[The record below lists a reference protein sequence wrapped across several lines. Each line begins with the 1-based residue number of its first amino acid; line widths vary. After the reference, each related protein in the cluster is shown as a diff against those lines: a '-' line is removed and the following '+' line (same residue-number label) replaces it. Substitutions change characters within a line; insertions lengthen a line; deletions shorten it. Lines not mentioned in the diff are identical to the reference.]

1 MKPQTEIR
9 DFIRQVLSAN
19 RFAVLATVSEG
30 KPHSSFVAYTAS
42 GDSLQLIF
50 ATYRHTRKYAN
61 LKQNNQVSMLIEN
74 SKDRSTE
81 ITVITATGKAF
92 EVDATDGEALLQ
104 THLRQHPELN
114 DFLLSSECAVF
125 RVDVEAYQL
134 VLGIDDIRWWKTAE

>member
-81 ITVITATGKAF
+81 ITVLTATGKAV
-92 EVDATDGEALLQ
+92 EVDTAHGEVLLR
-104 THLRQHPELN
+104 THLR
-114 DFLLSSECAVF
+114 
-125 RVDVEAYQL
+125 
-134 VLGIDDIRWWKTAE
+134 

>member
-81 ITVITATGKAF
+81 ITVLTATGKAF
-92 EVDATDGEALLQ
+92 EVDAAYGEALLQ

-134 VLGIDDIRWWKTAE
+134 VQGIDDIRWWKTAE

>member
-50 ATYRHTRKYAN
+50 ATYCHTRKYAN

-74 SKDRSTE
+74 SKDRSTD
-81 ITVITATGKAF
+81 ITVLTATGKAC
-92 EVDATDGEALLQ
+92 EVDAADGEALLQ

>member
-1 MKPQTEIR
+1 MKPQIEIR

-81 ITVITATGKAF
+81 ITVLTATGKAF
-92 EVDATDGEALLQ
+92 EVDTAHGEALLQ

-114 DFLLSSECAVF
+114 DFLLSPDCAVF

>member
-1 MKPQTEIR
+1 MKPQIEIR
-9 DFIRQVLSAN
+9 DIIRQVLSAN
-19 RFAVLATVSEG
+19 RFAVLATVSEA

-50 ATYRHTRKYAN
+50 ATYRHTHKYAN
-61 LKQNNQVSMLIEN
+61 LKQNNQVSILIEN

-81 ITVITATGKAF
+81 ITVLTATGKAC
-92 EVDATDGEALLQ
+92 EVDAADGEALLQ

-114 DFLLSSECAVF
+114 DFLLSSDCAVF

-134 VLGIDDIRWWKTAE
+134 VMGIDDIRWWKTAE

>member
-61 LKQNNQVSMLIEN
+61 LKQNNEVSMLIEN
-74 SKDRSTE
+74 SKDRSTD
-81 ITVITATGKAF
+81 ITVLTATGKAF

>member
-1 MKPQTEIR
+1 MKPQIEIR

-74 SKDRSTE
+74 SKDR
-81 ITVITATGKAF
+81 
-92 EVDATDGEALLQ
+92 
-104 THLRQHPELN
+104 RQHQLHLDSDDCRINRSDRWN
-114 DFLLSSECAVF
+114 DLC
-125 RVDVEAYQL
+125 Y
-134 VLGIDDIRWWKTAE
+134 

>member
-61 LKQNNQVSMLIEN
+61 LKQNNQVSILIEN

-81 ITVITATGKAF
+81 ITVLTATGKAF
-92 EVDATDGEALLQ
+92 EVDATEGEALLQ

-114 DFLLSSECAVF
+114 DFLLSSDCAVF

>member
-74 SKDRSTE
+74 SKDRSTD
-81 ITVITATGKAF
+81 ITVLTATGKAF

>member
-1 MKPQTEIR
+1 MKPQIEIR

-30 KPHSSFVAYTAS
+30 KPHTSFVAYTAS

-50 ATYRHTRKYAN
+50 ATYCHTRKYAN

-81 ITVITATGKAF
+81 ITVLTATGKAC
-92 EVDATDGEALLQ
+92 EVDAADGEALLQ

>member
-19 RFAVLATVSEG
+19 RFAVLATVSEA

-74 SKDRSTE
+74 SKDRSTD
-81 ITVITATGKAF
+81 ITVLTATGKAC
-92 EVDATDGEALLQ
+92 EVDAAYGEALLQ

>member
-50 ATYRHTRKYAN
+50 ATYRHTHKYAN
-61 LKQNNQVSMLIEN
+61 LKQNNQVSILIEN

-81 ITVITATGKAF
+81 ITVLTATGKAC
-92 EVDATDGEALLQ
+92 EVDAADGEALLQ

>member
-1 MKPQTEIR
+1 MKPQIEIR

-19 RFAVLATVSEG
+19 RFAVLATVSEA

-50 ATYRHTRKYAN
+50 ATYRHTHKYAN
-61 LKQNNQVSMLIEN
+61 LKQNNQVSILIEN

-81 ITVITATGKAF
+81 ITVLTATGKAC
-92 EVDATDGEALLQ
+92 EVDAADGEALLQ

-114 DFLLSSECAVF
+114 DFLLSPDCAVF

>member
-81 ITVITATGKAF
+81 ITVLTATGKAF
-92 EVDATDGEALLQ
+92 EVDTAYGEALLQ

>member
-61 LKQNNQVSMLIEN
+61 LKQNNQV
-74 SKDRSTE
+74 
-81 ITVITATGKAF
+81 
-92 EVDATDGEALLQ
+92 
-104 THLRQHPELN
+104 
-114 DFLLSSECAVF
+114 
-125 RVDVEAYQL
+125 
-134 VLGIDDIRWWKTAE
+134 